1 MECTVLWSWE
11 GGFLLPVGRLC
22 IPHNLVSFISV
33 VSTGRE
39 TELAG
44 FVPAFPRQRQCLK
57 PLLPPSPS
65 FFLCGASVQIVPSL
79 GGSFWIP
86 KKFVQPEE
94 CSPVVEHGGP
104 WVQAFWPKSKRSI
117 L

>member
-86 KKFVQPEE
+86 KKFV
-94 CSPVVEHGGP
+94 
-104 WVQAFWPKSKRSI
+104 
-117 L
+117 